1 MLWIAMLLPELPLQV
16 SHRGLLPDLPLVVCD
31 HHAQRPL
38 VLCTNPPARQAGIVP
53 GMAVAAAR
61 ALAGGLIVQMQDPA
75 REQAALHALA
85 GWAMQ
90 FTPTVAL
97 EPDGVLLEVQPSLRL
112 FGGLARLGR
121 RLEQG
126 AAQLGFTVSISVAP
140 TPLAAR
146 LFALARLSQPALRGC
161 TALPRL
167 AAKLA
172 PLPLALFDWPNGS
185 GETVATLVQ
194 LGVTTIGQLRDL
206 PRDGVIR
213 RFGRQPLDDLDRAD
227 GSVPDPRVAFTPPP
241 RFYSRIELAAELDRL
256 DWILLPVQQL
266 LAELEGCLRARQ
278 HGTQALRLVFEQ
290 GRDRQFTVDMAL
302 GAPGCS
308 ADDFVRLVRERL
320 DRCVLEAP
328 VQAIALAVDA
338 LQPYAPTNRSLV
350 ADAASQSLAWQQ
362 LCDRLTARLPAEQ
375 MYRLTVGNDHRP
387 ERASCRHADLQSI
400 ARRPTTSQTMV
411 VDTVSSP
418 RPTWLLPSPRPLPVA
433 GGQPQFDGHLTL
445 LTEPERIEA
454 GWWDDHPVS
463 RDYYVARNPRGQ
475 LCWVYRDHVAGH
487 WYLHGLFG

>member
-31 HHAQRPL
+31 HQTQRPL
-38 VLCTNPPARQAGIVP
+38 VLCANPLARNAGIVP

-61 ALAGGLIVQMQDPA
+61 ALVDGLIVQEQDPA

-85 GWAMQ
+85 GWALQ
-90 FTPTVAL
+90 FTPTVTL

-112 FGGLARLGR
+112 FGGLARLGK

-126 AAQLGFTVSISVAP
+126 AAQLGFAVSISVAP

-146 LFALARLSQPALRGC
+146 LFALARLSQPALRGS

-172 PLPLALFDWPNGS
+172 PLPLALFDWLP
-185 GETVATLVQ
+185 ETVATLAQ

-206 PRDGVIR
+206 PRDGVIH

-227 GSVPDPRVAFTPPP
+227 GSVPDPRVTFAPPP

-256 DWILLPVQQL
+256 DWVLLPVQQL
-266 LAELEGCLRARQ
+266 LAELEGYLRARQ

-290 GRDRQFTVDMAL
+290 GRDRQFTVDIAL
-302 GAPGCS
+302 GAPGCR
-308 ADDFVRLVRERL
+308 ADDFMRLVRERL

-338 LQPYAPTNRSLV
+338 LQPYVPPNRLLV
-350 ADAASQSLAWQQ
+350 ADAASQSLAWRQ

-375 MYRLTVGNDHRP
+375 VYRLTVGNDHRP
-387 ERASCRHADLQSI
+387 ERASCRHTDLQ
-400 ARRPTTSQTMV
+400 ATTRQR
-411 VDTVSSP
+411 VSVPVSDIDVLSAS

-433 GGQPQFDGHLTL
+433 GGQPQFGGHLTL

-454 GWWDDHPVS
+454 GWWDDDPVS
-463 RDYYVARNPRGQ
+463 RDYYIARNPRGQ
-475 LCWVYRDHVAGH
+475 LCWVYRDHAAGH